1 MDHGD
6 EHDDSGNGE
15 RESRDPNRLR
25 STSDS
30 GTPQSPKLVPVKGT
44 GLSGPFIRRPVMTV
58 LLTLS
63 VIVAGIATYNKL
75 AVNDLPAVDYPI
87 IQVTCAY
94 PGADPVTMANN
105 IATPLEKQFLQIP
118 GLDIITSQSSQGNTS
133 LTLQFVLSKSITDAA
148 TDVQAAIQ
156 RATGKLPIDLPSPP
170 TFTKTN
176 PNDQA
181 VYLLGL
187 MSDTMTDGDLYKY
200 ASTAVAQRIAILP
213 GVSQVNIYG
222 VQGAIRIKADPAAL
236 AARGLT
242 MDYVANAIKAGTVY
256 SGAGQFDGAHGS
268 FVLQPNGQIDQAEG
282 YRNLIVARNRD
293 RSPVYLRDI
302 AEVRQSVQDER
313 TSRFF
318 WVRGFNPPGSIV
330 VLAVSLQAG
339 ANAVEVANS
348 VKALFPE
355 LRASLPGSIKLIPV
369 FDRSQTIVN
378 SVHDVRAT
386 LLIAFVL
393 VVMVIYVFLG
403 RAADTLIPAVALPLT
418 LLLTFAVMSMLGFSI
433 NNLTLM
439 ALTLAIGFLVDDAI
453 VFLENVIRRAEHGES
468 ILKAS
473 YNTAG
478 EISFTILS
486 MTLSLAAVFIPLVLL
501 PGLLGRI
508 FQEFSITI
516 IVAIL
521 ASGLVSLT
529 LTPLMCARSLGE
541 RRAGHKRA
549 RMEKWTGNFIKRVIG
564 AYSRALDKFLD
575 RAWLTIPILL
585 VCILGLWFFFT
596 HLPFTLLPPG
606 DSGFARGVFIA
617 QEGSSPEQMRAFQKL
632 VNEKVI
638 ADPSVAQFFTVA
650 GSLSRSSSSQAIIFC
665 IFKPREQRDPI
676 QQCLLR
682 IQKSINEIPGLTAVI
697 TPSPV
702 LQINV
707 GATNQ
712 TQGQYAYT
720 ISGIVPQEVYGAAN
734 QMMTN
739 LRAFKGF
746 ASLRSDYY
754 NSTPNLT
761 VNIDRER
768 AATYGVST
776 SAVQSLLRTAYSQNY
791 VYLIKQPEDQYQVIL
806 EVKDSERATPADLNN
821 LYVRSNTGGTFSGTG
836 AGGGTITTTT
846 GTASNLVPLRAVTST
861 KQIVGPQAVNHFNQF
876 TSVTINFNLLP
887 VFEIG
892 YATKFI
898 EDSFAQVHQQIP
910 SVQATFQGEALVFRQ
925 LFKSLPLLLLSAIFV
940 MYVILGILYE
950 SYVHPITVL
959 FPAIVP
965 AVVGGLFTLWAFGSS
980 LSLYSVIGLFLLLG
994 IVKKNGILVVDFAL
1008 KRIDEGLSLRE
1019 AIHEASLERFRPIMM
1034 TTLAA
1039 LMGAVPLALGF
1050 GHDASARRPLG
1061 LVIVGGL
1068 IFSQMITLFVTPVIY
1083 LWLEWFQEHVLDK
1096 VPFLRSAHT
1105 HHEGE
1110 TARGDRE
1117 IEPEPATVH

>member
-1 MDHGD
+1 MDQSDQHDGD
-6 EHDDSGNGE
+6 GASEAQDRH
-15 RESRDPNRLR
+15 RPR
-25 STSDS
+25 STDDG
-30 GTPQSPKLVPVKGT
+30 GTPQSGKLVSVKGT

-87 IQVTCAY
+87 IQVSCSY

-118 GLDIITSQSSQGNTS
+118 GLDIITSSSTQSNTQ

-170 TFTKTN
+170 TFSKAN

-236 AARGLT
+236 ASRGLT
-242 MDYVANAIKAGTVY
+242 MDDVANAIKAGTVY
-256 SGAGQFDGAHGS
+256 SGAGQFDGAHRT

-282 YRNLIVARNRD
+282 YRNLIVARNKD

-318 WVRGFNPPGSIV
+318 WVRGFNPPGSVV
-330 VLAVSLQAG
+330 VLAVSRQAG
-339 ANAVEVANS
+339 ANAVEVASS

-355 LRASLPGSIKLIPV
+355 LRASLPGSIKFTPV

-378 SVHDVRAT
+378 SANEVKWT
-386 LLIAFVL
+386 LIIAFVL
-393 VVMVIYVFLG
+393 VVLVIYVFLG
-403 RAADTLIPAVALPLT
+403 RATDTLIPAVALPMS
-418 LLLTFAVMSMLGFSI
+418 LLLTVAVMYILDFSI

-439 ALTLAIGFLVDDAI
+439 ALTLATGFLVDDAI
-453 VFLENVIRRAEHGES
+453 VFLENVVRRAEHGES
-468 ILKAS
+468 ILKATFNS
-473 YNTAG
+473 AG

-486 MTLSLAAVFIPLVLL
+486 MTLSLAAVFIPLVFI

-508 FQEFSITI
+508 FREFSVTI

-529 LTPLMCARSLGE
+529 LTPLMCARILGE

-549 RMEKWTGNFIKRVIG
+549 WMERHTSNFIKRVIA
-564 AYSRALDKFLD
+564 AYGRALDWFLD
-575 RAWLTIPILL
+575 RAWLTVPILIA
-585 VCILGLWFFFT
+585 CILGLWFFFT
-596 HLPFTLLPPG
+596 NLPFTLLPPG
-606 DSGFARGVFIA
+606 DSGFIRGVFIA
-617 QEGSSPEQMRAFQKL
+617 QEGSSPAQMRIYQQQ
-632 VNEKVI
+632 VNEKLK
-638 ADPSVAQFFTVA
+638 ADPNIGQFFTLA
-650 GSLSRSSSSQAIIFC
+650 GFSSRSALSQGLMFL
-665 IFKPREQRDPI
+665 FLKPRGERPPI
-676 QQCLLR
+676 DQIILR
-682 IQKSINEIPGLTAVI
+682 LQKSIGSIPGITAVL

-702 LQINV
+702 LQISV
-707 GATNQ
+707 GATSQ
-712 TQGQYAYT
+712 SQGQYAYT
-720 ISGIVPQEVYGAAN
+720 ISGIVPEDVYAVAD
-734 QMMTN
+734 Q
-739 LRAFKGF
+739 LLKKLQQFKGF
-746 ASLRSDYY
+746 ASVRSDYY
-754 NSTPNLT
+754 HDTPNLR
-761 VNIDRER
+761 IDINRDR

-776 SAVQSLLRTAYSQNY
+776 SAIQSLLRNAYSQNY
-791 VYLIKQPEDQYQVIL
+791 VYLIKQPDDQYQVIL
-806 EVKDSERATPADLNN
+806 EVKDKERAHPDDLDD
-821 LYVRSNTGGTFSGTG
+821 LYVRGGTSGNFSASG
-836 AGGGTITTTT
+836 AGGGTIVTTT
-846 GTASNLVPLRAVTST
+846 GNMSNLVPMRVVTST
-861 KQIVGPQAVNHFNQF
+861 KEVIGPQAVNHLNQF
-876 TSVTINFNLLP
+876 TSVTFNFNLLP
-887 VFEIG
+887 NVAIG
-892 YATKFI
+892 DATKAI
-898 EDSFAQVHQQIP
+898 EEAFAQIHPQHP
-910 SVQATFQGEALVFRQ
+910 TVQGIFQGETLVFRQ
-925 LFKSLPLLLLSAIFV
+925 LFQSLPLLLLAAIFV

-950 SYVHPITVL
+950 SYVHPFTVL

-965 AVVGGLFTLWAFGSS
+965 ALVGGLATLYLFHSV

-994 IVKKNGILVVDFAL
+994 IVKKNGIMVVDFAL
-1008 KRIDEGLSLRE
+1008 QRIDEGWDLRS
-1019 AIHEASLERFRPIMM
+1019 AIHEASMERFRPIMM

-1039 LMGAVPLALGF
+1039 LMGAVPIALGF
-1050 GHDASARRPLG
+1050 GQDAASRRPLG

-1068 IFSQMITLFVTPVIY
+1068 IFSQLITLFVTPVIY

-1096 VPFLRSAHT
+1096 VPFLRRVHT

-1110 TARGDRE
+1110 PARGELR
-1117 IEPEPATVH
+1117 PAPAAVH

>member
-1 MDHGD
+1 MNQQDGH
-6 EHDDSGNGE
+6 EESGNGE
-15 RESRDPNRLR
+15 RDVRDRDRVHSQAAVPPGKTPGAKLIAV
-25 STSDS
+25 S
-30 GTPQSPKLVPVKGT
+30 GS

-63 VIVAGIATYNKL
+63 VIVAGIACYNKL

-118 GLDIITSQSSQGNTS
+118 GLDIITSSSTQGNTS
-133 LTLQFVLSKSITDAA
+133 LTLQFVLSKNITDAA

-187 MSDTMTDGDLYKY
+187 MSDTLTDGDLYKY
-200 ASTAVAQRIAILP
+200 ASTVVAQRVAILP

-222 VQGAIRIKADPAAL
+222 VQGAIRIKADPSAL

-242 MDYVANAIKAGTVY
+242 MDDLANAIKGGTVY
-256 SGAGQFDGAHGS
+256 SGAGQFDGPHS
-268 FVLQPNGQIDQAEG
+268 TFVLQPNGQIDNADG
-282 YRNLIVARNRD
+282 YRNLIIARNKD
-293 RSPVYLRDI
+293 NSPVYLRDV
-302 AEVRQSVQDER
+302 AEVKQSVQDER

-318 WVRGFNPPGSIV
+318 WARGINSPGSIV
-330 VLAVSLQAG
+330 VLAVSRQAG

-355 LRASLPGSIKLIPV
+355 LRASLPGSIKFTPV

-378 SVHDVRAT
+378 SVHDVQTT
-386 LLIAFVL
+386 LMIAFVL
-393 VVMVIYVFLG
+393 VVFVIYVFLG
-403 RAADTLIPAVALPLT
+403 RATDTLIPAVALPLS
-418 LLLTFAVMSMLGFSI
+418 LLLTFTAMQLLGFSI

-468 ILKAS
+468 ILKAA

-486 MTLSLAAVFIPLVLL
+486 MTLSLAAVFIPLVFL

-529 LTPLMCARSLGE
+529 LTPLMCARILGE
-541 RRAGHKRA
+541 RQAGHKRA
-549 RMEKWTGNFIKRVIG
+549 RMEKWTGDFIKRVIA
-564 AYSRALDKFLD
+564 AYSRALDRFLD
-575 RAWLTIPILL
+575 RAWLTVPILL
-585 VCILGLWFFFT
+585 VCIIGLWFFFT
-596 HLPFTLLPPG
+596 HLPFTLLPVG

-617 QEGSSPEQMRAFQKL
+617 QEGTSPEQMRAFQKL

-638 ADPSVAQFFTVA
+638 AEPSVAQFFTNT
-650 GSLSRSSSSQAIIFC
+650 GTGSRSASSQGIIFC
-665 IFKPREQRDPI
+665 VFKPREQRDPI
-676 QQCLLR
+676 EQCLLR
-682 IQKSINEIPGLTAVI
+682 LQKSIGTIPGITAVI

-720 ISGIVPQEVYGAAN
+720 LSGIVPQDVYGATDKLMAK
-734 QMMTN
+734 
-739 LRAFKGF
+739 LREFKGF
-746 ASLRSDYY
+746 ASVRSDYY

-761 VNIDRER
+761 VTIDRER
-768 AATYGVST
+768 AAMLGVST
-776 SAVQSLLRTAYSQNY
+776 SAVQSLLRNAYSQNY
-791 VYLIKQPEDQYQVIL
+791 VYLIKQPDDQYQVIL
-806 EVKDSERATPADLNN
+806 EVKDNERATPGDLNN
-821 LYVRSNTGGTFSGTG
+821 LYVRSNSGSVVTQSG
-836 AGGGTITTTT
+836 SAGGAISTTT
-846 GTASNLVPLRAVTST
+846 GTTADLVPLRAVTST
-861 KQIVGPQAVNHFNQF
+861 GQVVGPQAVNHFNQF

-887 VFEIG
+887 GEAIG
-892 YATKFI
+892 DATKFI
-898 EDSFAQVHQQIP
+898 
-910 SVQATFQGEALVFRQ
+910 
-925 LFKSLPLLLLSAIFV
+925 
-940 MYVILGILYE
+940 
-950 SYVHPITVL
+950 
-959 FPAIVP
+959 
-965 AVVGGLFTLWAFGSS
+965 
-980 LSLYSVIGLFLLLG
+980 
-994 IVKKNGILVVDFAL
+994 
-1008 KRIDEGLSLRE
+1008 
-1019 AIHEASLERFRPIMM
+1019 
-1034 TTLAA
+1034 
-1039 LMGAVPLALGF
+1039 
-1050 GHDASARRPLG
+1050 
-1061 LVIVGGL
+1061 
-1068 IFSQMITLFVTPVIY
+1068 
-1083 LWLEWFQEHVLDK
+1083 
-1096 VPFLRSAHT
+1096 
-1105 HHEGE
+1105 
-1110 TARGDRE
+1110 
-1117 IEPEPATVH
+1117 